1 MFPNIR
7 VLDLFVVLITIFFVW
22 FVRKCLQYRNPYKLI
37 MVFGKKGAGKTTYLC
52 KLAQEHLRKGWTV
65 YTTEYI
71 PGTYHIEPS
80 DVGYAQF
87 PPESVLL
94 LDEVGMYYDNRDF
107 KNFKPAVRDYFKL
120 QRHYKHKVYLF
131 SQTFD
136 VDLKLRNL
144 TDSMYM
150 LVNYF
155 GFLTVGKQIKRK
167 LVVVKPS
174 PDAES
179 RIADELVI
187 SPFFLTPFGARIF
200 CYIPHWIPFFNSYA
214 APELGCR
221 DFTRI
226 EYPDGVK
233 ITKRGKVKV
242 IKDYKGAVTRP
253 YIYIKSKLS
262 KSSKGLDDSNT

>member
-1 MFPNIR
+1 MNIL
-7 VLDLFVVLITIFFVW
+7 VIFLTIFVFW
-22 FVRKCLQYRNPYKLI
+22 FIRKCMQFRNPYKLI
-37 MVFGKKGAGKTTYLC
+37 MVFGKKGSGKTTYLC
-52 KLAQEHLRKGWTV
+52 KLAQQHLRKGWSV

-71 PGTYHIEPS
+71 PGTYHIDPS

-87 PPESVLL
+87 PENSCLL

-155 GFLTVGKQIKRK
+155 GFLTVGKQIRRK

-179 RIADELVI
+179 RIADELII

-200 CYIPHWIPFFNSYA
+200 CYIPYWIHFFNSYA
-214 APELGCR
+214 APELDGR
-221 DFTRI
+221 DFKLI

-233 ITKRGKVKV
+233 ITKKGKIKIV
-242 IKDYKGAVTRP
+242 KDYKAEMRKP
-253 YIYIKSKLS
+253 YIYIRHKLFK